1 MVSWR
6 SGLRLREPFDFETAV
21 TEKHVY
27 GQHDKGIA
35 WGVPSSGM
43 CFIAFL
49 REVLFAF
56 NFSTCIINMKHHF
69 RIMRRHAGKLID

>member
-6 SGLRLREPFDFETAV
+6 SGLRLREPFDFETAA

-27 GQHDKGIA
+27 GQHDKGFA
-35 WGVPSSGM
+35 WGIPLPGM

-49 REVLFAF
+49 REVLFVF
-56 NFSTCIINMKHHF
+56 NLHKMIILELCASTQGIN
-69 RIMRRHAGKLID
+69 